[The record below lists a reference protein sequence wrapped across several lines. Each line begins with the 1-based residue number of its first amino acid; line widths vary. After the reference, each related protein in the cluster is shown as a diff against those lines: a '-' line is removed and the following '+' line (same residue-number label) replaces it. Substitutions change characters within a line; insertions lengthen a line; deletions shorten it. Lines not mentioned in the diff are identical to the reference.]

1 MLNSKI
7 KSFPLGTF
15 VVNMLGTALEG
26 MFWDLQHSSGF
37 SVGGGRVVGCQ
48 VLQGMLDGFCGAAT
62 TVSTWV
68 GELNGLR
75 RRHAWVYGGVSVM
88 VGVGIMVG
96 VMGGVL
102 WGKGWD
108 APVCM
113 G

>member
-1 MLNSKI
+1 MLNSRFR
-7 KSFPLGTF
+7 SFPLGTF
-15 VVNMLGTALEG
+15 VVNMLGTAFEG
-26 MFWDLQHSSGF
+26 MFWDLQHSAD
-37 SVGGGRVVGCQ
+37 SVGGGVVGCQ
-48 VLQGMLDGFCGAAT
+48 VLQGMMDGFCGAAT

-75 RRHAWVYGGVSVM
+75 RKHAWIYGGVSVG